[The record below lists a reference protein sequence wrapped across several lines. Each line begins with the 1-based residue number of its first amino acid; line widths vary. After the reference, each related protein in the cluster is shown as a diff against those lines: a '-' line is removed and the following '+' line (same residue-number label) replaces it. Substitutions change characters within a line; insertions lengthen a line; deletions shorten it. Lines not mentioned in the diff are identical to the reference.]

1 MTQWN
6 SALSSRNLDLVF
18 YNPLTHQRNQIPMNF
33 SALRYVKGQPEIEF
47 PTLHMKTDGGD
58 SEGWRGITKPATHE
72 F

>member
-1 MTQWN
+1 
-6 SALSSRNLDLVF
+6 
-18 YNPLTHQRNQIPMNF
+18 MNF